1 MWGFLTA
8 FGFSIFKVQTYGMR
22 RILLAFLCFLALPLS
37 ASHIV
42 GGEFEVLHLNG
53 YNYRINLLLYFDQL
67 NGNPGARDP
76 QITAAIFRKRDNVL
90 MRTVFFNG
98 YSIAQV
104 NYTQPECSNGEIV
117 TQKLTYTT
125 TVVFPPEIY
134 NDPEGYYIVWERCC
148 RNYTIT
154 NIHSNDPMFGGI
166 AAGQTFYLEFP
177 PVVMNGEQFIN
188 SSPRLFP
195 PLNDYAC
202 PRKPYWVDFAGT
214 DDDGDSLVYS
224 LVTPLSTH
232 TVDALPPIAPA
243 PYPTITWRNPF
254 NLNNIVNGMPDLRI
268 SNDGFLTVTPT
279 LQGLFVFAVKCE
291 EFRDGVKIGE
301 LRRDFQML
309 VVDVCP
315 QAEPPQIL
323 GKKLTDADFIFD
335 NTMSVSFSNT
345 VADEDRCI
353 KVRVSDPDA
362 SKQDDNFQEKVRIRV
377 IPLNFKGDVSGML
390 PQVTDALL
398 VNGSVADFDICFPDC
413 PLIPGPYQIGVIAYD
428 DACSLPLSD
437 TLKVTVNVQPPA
449 NALPQFITPNVT
461 ATLNEGDKVTWPI
474 EVEDADDNP
483 MTMALLVNGFSL
495 ADVGMEFKI
504 LENIPGRIKAQLE
517 WDTRCDVYD
526 FTKQTFF
533 NIKVLVEDADYCNLP
548 NPVFAEFNL
557 RVILPGNQD
566 PRITTDYTPMSERRV
581 EGIEVKIHESLQF
594 DVVGND
600 PDNDYLLLG
609 AKGVGFNMADY
620 SVSFNNVAGNGVI
633 SSPFKWDLFC
643 DNVDLTKKDEFEF
656 EFIVV
661 DNANKCRL
669 YKADTV
675 NVVVKVLPP
684 DNAQPLL
691 TMANLNPDIQFIDG
705 EISCYIGDQISLGL
719 YGNDVNTIPNQDH
732 LRLEMI
738 KAEGTVPPRGFV
750 YADAD
755 GIGSVET
762 TFNWLP
768 DCSIFENQVFENEY
782 LFAFRLID
790 DRCFNQKGD
799 TLEVKIKIKDYNHE
813 NLEFLPPNF
822 ISPNGDAVNDYFAM
836 VRYDEDLK
844 ELVNI
849 LPVDNC
855 TGSFVNIRI
864 YNRWGRPMFE
874 SANRDFKW
882 FAEGAAS
889 GVYYY
894 TLQYTH
900 KAYKGSIT
908 VRF

>member
-1 MWGFLTA
+1 
-8 FGFSIFKVQTYGMR
+8 MR
-22 RILLAFLCFLALPLS
+22 RILLAFLCLLALPLS

-42 GGEFEVLHLNG
+42 GGEFEILHLSD

-67 NGNPGARDP
+67 NGNPGARDT

-90 MRTVFFNG
+90 IRTVTFNN
-98 YSIAQV
+98 YSTSAV

-125 TVVFPPEIY
+125 TVVLSPDIY

-154 NIHSNDPMFGGI
+154 NIYSDDPQFGGI

-177 PVVMNGEQFIN
+177 PVVINGEQFIN

-202 PRKPYWVDFAGT
+202 PRKPYYVDFAGT

-232 TVDALPPIAPA
+232 TVDALPPISPA
-243 PYPTITWRNPF
+243 PYPPITWRNPF
-254 NLNNIVNGMPDLRI
+254 NINNIINGMPDLRI
-268 SNDGFLTVTPT
+268 SGDGFLTVTPT
-279 LQGLFVFAVKCE
+279 LQGLFVFAVRCE
-291 EFRDGVKIGE
+291 EFREGIKIGE

-315 QAEPPQIL
+315 QADPPQIL
-323 GKKLTDADFIFD
+323 GKKIADADFTFD

-345 VADEDRCI
+345 VTNEARCI
-353 KVRVSDPDA
+353 NVRVSDPDA
-362 SKQDDNFQEKVRIRV
+362 SKQDDNFQEKVKIRV

-390 PQVTDALL
+390 PQVTNALL
-398 VNGSVADFDICFPDC
+398 VNGSIADFDICFPDC

-449 NALPQFITPNVT
+449 NAIPQFTTPNVT
-461 ATLNEGDKVTWPI
+461 ATLNEGDKVIWPI
-474 EVEDADDNP
+474 EVTDADMNP
-483 MTMALLVNGFSL
+483 MTMALLVNGFNL
-495 ADVGMEFKI
+495 AAVGMEFKI
-504 LENIPGRIKAQLE
+504 LENVDGSIKAQLE

-533 NIKVLVEDADYCNLP
+533 NLKVLVEDMDYCNTP
-548 NPVFAEFNL
+548 NPVFAEFKL
-557 RVILPGNQD
+557 TVILPGNQD
-566 PRITTDYTPMSERRV
+566 PRITTTYTPASERRV
-581 EGIEVKIHESLQF
+581 ENIEVKVYESLQF
-594 DVVGND
+594 NVIGSDL
-600 PDNDYLLLG
+600 DNDYLLLG
-609 AKGVGFNMADY
+609 AKGIGFNMADY
-620 SVSFNNVAGNGVI
+620 SVSFNNVEGNGVI
-633 SSPFKWDLFC
+633 SSPFRWDLFC
-643 DNVDLTKKDEFEF
+643 DNVDLSKKDEFDF

-684 DNAQPLL
+684 DNAEPALSI
-691 TMANLNPDIQFIDG
+691 ASLNPDHEFIDG
-705 EISCYIGDQISLGL
+705 ELTTYVGEQISLGL
-719 YGNDVNTIPNQDH
+719 YGNDSNTSPSLDF

-738 KAEGTVPPRGFV
+738 KAEGTIAPRGYV
-750 YADAD
+750 YADAT
-755 GIGSVET
+755 GRGSVET

-768 DCSIFENQVFENEY
+768 DCSIFENQLYENEY
-782 LFAFRLID
+782 AFAFRVLD

-799 TLEVKIKIKDYNHE
+799 TLEIKLKIKDYDHE
-813 NLEFLPPNF
+813 NLDFLPPNF
-822 ISPNGDAVNDYFAM
+822 ISPNGDDLNDYFAM
-836 VRYDEDLK
+836 VRYDESLK
-844 ELVNI
+844 ELVSI

-855 TGSFVNIRI
+855 IGTFVDIRI
-864 YNRWGRPMFE
+864 YNRWGRAVYE
-874 SANRDFKW
+874 STNRDFKW
-882 FAEGAAS
+882 YAENLAS

-900 KAYKGSIT
+900 KQYKGSIT
-908 VRF
+908 VHY